1 MNGKLLKDDKKPPVM
16 HLVIK
21 HSGKAKQEGRKWI
34 LALSTAYLSSVSSV

>member
-21 HSGKAKQEGRKWI
+21 HRWETWLYPLHQ
-34 LALSTAYLSSVSSV
+34 